1 MRLIDPDRMNGAKE
15 RKGALKM
22 RKNFLKHVAIML
34 SLSLVMAAMPV
45 VTAFAEEP
53 HQKIL
58 IVAPHE
64 DDEMLAFGGIIRAAL
79 DAGDEVR
86 TVVITNGDA
95 TGGAAMGERRIKES
109 FDAQRLVGVPENNIY
124 FLGYGDTGWAASGDN
139 MSFVGRLY
147 HATDPDEVF
156 TSNTG
161 NQTFGNSTIG
171 KEDYHYQTTGSHASY
186 TRNNLLGDL
195 QNLING
201 YRPDRI
207 YTTSMFDFHWGHK
220 GTGLFTNEAV
230 LNIKRSDPAYSP
242 IVCSSIIHG
251 PTSAGGQD
259 NNWPLID
266 NWSGPLQPFTMPA
279 DLEQASTLQW
289 SNRVTVPVPAS
300 MNVTPREQNLKYQ
313 AIATYTSQLGSSWDQ
328 NYLYSFVKS
337 DEFFWEKDYSNI
349 APLAAVSASSE
360 TPSTGQT
367 KDKAIDGV
375 TDGNPR
381 FPDKEWVTSGELT
394 GAWIQLDWAA
404 SHTVNKVVLYDRPNT
419 VEQITGATLSFD
431 DGSTVNVGA
440 LENSGRAT
448 VIEFAPKTTASIR
461 LTVTGATGENIG
473 LAEFEV
479 FEGTDVPR
487 VNLALGAAATASSN
501 ESDTRSAPCVCD
513 GDMSTRW
520 ASQEGSDNEWIQ
532 LDLGESKPLQ
542 EIVLKWEDAYASQ
555 YKLELSADGEAWNEV
570 YSTSSGAGGTE
581 SITLESQ
588 NTRYIKLTG
597 VQRATPW
604 GYSLWELEA
613 Y

>member
-1 MRLIDPDRMNGAKE
+1 MRR
-15 RKGALKM
+15 
-22 RKNFLKHVAIML
+22 NFLKHVAIML
-34 SLSLVMAAMPV
+34 HLSPVMAARPGV
-45 VTAFAEEP
+45 AAFAGEP

-79 DAGDEVR
+79 EAGDEVR

-95 TGGAAMGERRIKES
+95 TGGVAMGERRIKES

-124 FLGYGDTGWAASGDN
+124 FLGYGDTGWAASGN
-139 MSFVGRLY
+139 NISFVGRLY
-147 HATDPDEVF
+147 HAADPDEVF

-171 KEDYHYQTTGSHASY
+171 KEDYHYQTTGSHAFY

-195 QNLING
+195 QNLINE

-207 YTTSMFDFHWGHK
+207 YTTSIFDFHWGHK
-220 GTGLFTNEAV
+220 GTGLFTSEAV

-242 IVCSSIIHG
+242 IVCSSIIHA

-266 NWSGPLQPFTMPA
+266 NWSGPLQPFTMPE
-279 DLEQASTLQW
+279 DLEQASPLRW
-289 SNRVTVPVPAS
+289 SDRITVPMPSS
-300 MNVTPREQNLKYQ
+300 MNATPRKKNLKYQ
-313 AIATYTSQLGSSWDQ
+313 ALAAYTSQLDSAWAQS
-328 NYLYSFVKS
+328 YLYSYVKS

-349 APLAAVSASSE
+349 APLAAVSTSSE
-360 TPSTGQT
+360 TLSTEQT
-367 KDKAIDGV
+367 KDNAIDGV

-381 FPDKEWVTSGELT
+381 FPDKEWVPSGELT
-394 GAWIQLDWAA
+394 GAWIQLDWATA
-404 SHTVNKVVLYDRPNT
+404 HTVNKVALYGRPNT
-419 VEQITGATLSFD
+419 VEQITSAALTFD
-431 DGSTVNVGA
+431 DGSTVNIGA
-440 LENSGRAT
+440 LESSGRAT

-461 LTVTGATGENIG
+461 LTVTGAAGENIG

-487 VNLALGAAATASSN
+487 VNLALRAAATASSS
-501 ESDTRSAPCVCD
+501 ESDAHSASCVCD

-520 ASQEGSDNEWIQ
+520 ASQQGSDKEWIQ
-532 LDLGESKPLQ
+532 LDLGGSKPLQ
-542 EIVLKWEDAYASQ
+542 KIVLQWEDAYASQ
-555 YKLELSADGEAWNEV
+555 YKLELSADGEVWNEV
-570 YSTSSGAGGTE
+570 YSTTSGAGGTE
-581 SITLESQ
+581 SIMLENQ
-588 NTRYIKLTG
+588 NARYIKLTG

-604 GYSLWELEA
+604 GYSLWALEA